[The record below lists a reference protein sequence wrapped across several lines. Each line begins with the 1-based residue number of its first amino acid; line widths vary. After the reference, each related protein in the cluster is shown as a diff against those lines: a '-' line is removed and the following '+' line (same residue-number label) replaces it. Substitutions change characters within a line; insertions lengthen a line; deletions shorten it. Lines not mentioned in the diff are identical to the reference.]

1 MKEKMPKKSGRW
13 WFWRKRAD
21 STIKQVITYILTLQ
35 KQTVTAQL
43 IFTES
48 DFSSVLH
55 VLIFSLFIFSQ
66 SETKLETKEPHL
78 EEEGPSVTQE
88 KLSLPLVV
96 QRVY

>member
-21 STIKQVITYILTLQ
+21 STIKQVITYILIL
-35 KQTVTAQL
+35 L
-43 IFTES
+43 
-48 DFSSVLH
+48 SVIMNTTNIINKYH
-55 VLIFSLFIFSQ
+55 NNISIIISPFFSQ